1 MLRALLGAALVICIL
16 ARAWLTAAAW
26 GGGPL
31 AVVATS
37 TDLKSLVEAVGG
49 DRVRV
54 EPLAPPLHDPHAVEV
69 KPGQIAALRGATLL
83 VKVGLDHEPWLA
95 GLLRTVGDPRFLPG
109 GPNVLDCSK
118 GIDLLQAET
127 ARIRPESGEHIHGF
141 GNTHYWLD
149 PENART
155 ITAAILETLARLAPG
170 ERAYFES
177 RRAEFLG
184 RLDGGLAR
192 WSKALG
198 PYRGARVVV
207 VHESWSYF
215 AGRFGLQIV
224 AAIEPSP
231 GVSPSPAYLSSL
243 TKQMKEA
250 NVRVVI
256 AEPYSS
262 AALVTR
268 VVSLSGVRAVTLVPS
283 VGGAPE
289 ARDYLALFDLDVGR
303 LADALRAR

>member
-1 MLRALLGAALVICIL
+1 VLRALFGAALLGC
-16 ARAWLTAAAW
+16 AAAAPAW

-31 AVVATS
+31 SIVATS

-54 EPLAPPLHDPHAVEV
+54 EALAPPLHDPHAVEV

-95 GLLRTVGDPRFLPG
+95 GLLRTVGDSRFLAG
-109 GPNVLDCSK
+109 GPNVLDCSR

-127 ARIRPESGEHIHGF
+127 ARVRPGSGEHVHGF

-149 PENART
+149 PENARP
-155 ITAAILETLARLAPG
+155 ITAAILEALARLAPG
-170 ERAYFES
+170 ERSNFAS
-177 RRAEFLG
+177 RRGDFLK
-184 RLDGGLAR
+184 RLDEGIAR
-192 WSKALG
+192 WTRALG
-198 PYRGARVVV
+198 PFRGTQVVV
-207 VHESWSYF
+207 FHESWPYF
-215 AGRFGLQIV
+215 ARRFGLQIV
-224 AAIEPSP
+224 AAVEPAP
-231 GVSPSPAYLSSL
+231 GVPPSPAYLSSL

-250 NVRVVI
+250 NVRLLI

-262 AALVTR
+262 AALVSR
-268 VVSLSGVRAVTLVPS
+268 VASLSGARAVTLVPS

>member
-1 MLRALLGAALVICIL
+1 LRALLGAALVCL
-16 ARAWLTAAAW
+16 AAAPAW

-54 EPLAPPLHDPHAVEV
+54 EALAPPLQNPHAVEV
-69 KPGQIAALRGATLL
+69 KSGQISALRGATLL
-83 VKVGLDHEPWLA
+83 VKIGLDHEPWLT
-95 GLLRTVGDPRFLPG
+95 GLLRTVRDSRFAPG

-118 GIDLLQAET
+118 GIELLQADT
-127 ARIRPESGEHIHGF
+127 ARVRPERGEHIHGF

-149 PENART
+149 PENARP
-155 ITAAILETLARLAPG
+155 ITAAMLEALARFAPG

-177 RRAEFLG
+177 RRREFIT

-207 VHESWSYF
+207 VHESWPYF
-215 AGRFGLQIV
+215 ARRFGLQIV
-224 AAIEPSP
+224 AAVEPTP
-231 GVSPSPAYLSSL
+231 GVPPSPAYLSSL
-243 TKQMKEA
+243 TKRMKEA
-250 NVRVVI
+250 NVQVLI

-262 AALVTR
+262 AALVAR
-268 VVSLSGVRAVTLVPS
+268 VESLSGAHAVTLVPS
-283 VGGAPE
+283 VGGDPE